1 LHGINYSIAGQGR
14 TKIAL
19 QDNNSLLRRSADRSV
34 SSTGYGFGMTSLI
47 AIISLAALAVI
58 AAIAL
63 AVLWLNSRRLK
74 DQLGALSKELVA
86 VSGDAS
92 VGRRLS
98 AGEGN
103 IGDLANT
110 INRLFDAIGERD
122 EEIQG
127 RDRLFSDF
135 TRTLPEIVLIHDD
148 RILLANEGA
157 ASLIGISPDQLE
169 GRDVADLVKP
179 AYRALFRKTVTQR
192 LAGETAPRRLEIQLI
207 NGNEQGLWVEAQSS
221 LIEFRGSKSILTIAR
236 DVSHRKSLEV
246 SLSRSKRQAQ
256 YTLES
261 ISEGVITT
269 DNEGRIDYM
278 NRAGEAMIAVNRDD
292 ATGHKVGELFSLID
306 EADSRPLGDPVE
318 RCLSIRRRVNMGR
331 RALLVSRDGQQE
343 HSVEISASPIKGPGN
358 SISGTVV
365 VFHDVSEIRGLTRQM
380 SYQATHD
387 ALTGLINR
395 REFERRLQE
404 AMDSAHAEEAVHILF
419 YMDLDRFKA
428 VNDSCGHMA
437 GDNMLREVAALI
449 KEQVRDSDYV
459 GRLGGDE
466 FGTLL
471 IGCPIEKAQQI
482 AADICTAIADY
493 RFVWKDKIFNIGI
506 SVGLIQINHSSGTMQ
521 DVMSA
526 ADSACYVAKQRGRG
540 QVHVYSARDEAIA
553 RERGDIQ
560 WLRQL
565 QEALHEGKFELAMQP
580 IIATGAGTSSGPA
593 AEVLIRMPDE
603 RGRHN
608 NSADFLR
615 SAERY
620 QLMSQIDR
628 WVVNASLAA
637 INSGEIK
644 LASQR
649 SCAINISGQTLGD
662 EGFLGFVV
670 EALDHSGVSPS
681 SICFEVTESAIS
693 INVQYA
699 QRFIEV
705 LHGIGC
711 EFALDDFG
719 SGLGAFSSLKHLP
732 IDYLKIDGTYTR
744 NLSSDQV
751 NQEMVTAMIKLAK
764 TMDFRV
770 VAEQVEEQEDFDW
783 LREVGVDFVQGNF
796 VEAPSTLGS
805 GTSTGTY
812 RILTTQ

>member
-1 LHGINYSIAGQGR
+1 MSPTVVIVTLAA
-14 TKIAL
+14 AL
-19 QDNNSLLRRSADRSV
+19 SAALITLLAIWLRR
-34 SSTGYGFGMTSLI
+34 
-47 AIISLAALAVI
+47 
-58 AAIAL
+58 
-63 AVLWLNSRRLK
+63 RRLVK
-74 DQLGALSKELVA
+74 RLDSLNDELLS

-92 VGRRLS
+92 VGRRLQT
-98 AGEGN
+98 ADRDDIGE
-103 IGDLANT
+103 LATT
-110 INRLFDAIGERD
+110 INRLFDALGERD
-122 EEIQG
+122 EEIQ
-127 RDRLFSDF
+127 DKDKLFAEF
-135 TRTLPEIVLIHDD
+135 ARTLPEVVLVHDE
-148 RILLANEGA
+148 RILLANDSA
-157 ASLIGISPDQLE
+157 ANLIGLEPDQLE

-179 AYRALFRKTVTQR
+179 AYRALFRKTMADR
-192 LAGETAPRRLEIQLI
+192 LAGESAPRRLEIQLI
-207 NGNEQGLWVEAQSS
+207 DGAERGLWVEAQSS
-221 LIEFRGSKSILTIAR
+221 LIEYRGNNAILTIAR
-236 DVSHRKSLEV
+236 DVSYRKSLEV

-269 DNEGRIDYM
+269 DNQGRIDYM
-278 NRAGEAMIAVNRDD
+278 NRAAESMTGANRDN
-292 ATGHKVGELFSLID
+292 ASGHKLGELFSLID
-306 EADSRPLGDPVE
+306 EADRRPLGDPVE
-318 RCLSIRRRVNMGR
+318 RCLSMRRRVNMGR
-331 RALLVSRDGQQE
+331 RALLVSGDGEHE
-343 HSVEISASPIKGPGN
+343 HSVEITASPVRGPAN

-404 AMDSAHAEEAVHILF
+404 ALDSAHAEEGVHIIF

-428 VNDSCGHMA
+428 VNDSCGHLA

-449 KEQVRDSDYV
+449 KDQVRDSDFV

-471 IGCPIEKAQQI
+471 IGCPIDKARQI
-482 AADICTAIADY
+482 ATDICNAVADY
-493 RFVWKDKIFNIGI
+493 RFVWQDKIFNIGI
-506 SVGLIQINHSSGTMQ
+506 SIGLVEITHASVALQ
-521 DVMSA
+521 DILSA

-565 QEALHEGKFELAMQP
+565 QEALHESKFELAMQP
-580 IIATGAGTSSGPA
+580 ILATGAGNDSGPA

-603 RGRHN
+603 HGRHA

-620 QLMSQIDR
+620 QMMPQIDR
-628 WVVNASLAA
+628 WVVNAALAA

-644 LASQR
+644 LASRR

-693 INVQYA
+693 SNVQHA

-719 SGLGAFSSLKHLP
+719 SGLGSFSSLKHLP
-732 IDYLKIDGTYTR
+732 VDYLKIDGTYTR

-751 NQEMVTAMIKLAK
+751 NQEMVAAMIKLAR
-764 TMDFRV
+764 TMEFRV

-783 LREVGVDFVQGNF
+783 LRGVGIDFVQGNF
-796 VEAPSTLGS
+796 VDPPTTLGS
-805 GTSTGTY
+805 GTSGTY
-812 RILTTQ
+812 RILNP